1 MGVVERG
8 QWDFCPFLSNA
19 VDEGGMVLLPVLL
32 SFDGGRFGGPGFL
45 VGSHLSRCS
54 SLLPGWGRV
63 ELPVPQFSTRSEPT
77 LK

>member
-1 MGVVERG
+1 
-8 QWDFCPFLSNA
+8 
-19 VDEGGMVLLPVLL
+19 MVLLPVLL

-63 ELPVPQFSTRSEPT
+63 ELLLAAFSWLLTPAMVGSLRPRSGF
-77 LK
+77 LSKRVYGK